1 VDPGTLALRYVPF
14 LAMLAV
20 ASILILDARVRVKRP
35 GRARW
40 SAPLQ
45 LLLALGM
52 LVLATLSIVVSPEV
66 GLLEAAEGSRT
77 GWTLPQTLGAF
88 AAAGAAALV
97 TLACGL
103 AWPASPHPRR
113 GLTACAAVV
122 DVLAVAM
129 TGLQALPLLN
139 VV

>member
-1 VDPGTLALRYVPF
+1 MDLGTLALRYVPF

-20 ASILILDARVRVKRP
+20 AGVVILDARVRVKRP

-52 LVLATLSIVVSPEV
+52 LVLAMLAIIVSPEV
-66 GLLEAAEGSRT
+66 GLLDPTDGAVAALPG
-77 GWTLPQTLGAF
+77 TLAAF
-88 AAAGAAALV
+88 AVTGAAALV

-103 AWPASPHPRR
+103 VWPASPHPRR
-113 GLTACAAVV
+113 GLTTCAVV
-122 DVLAVAM
+122 VDLLAVVM
-129 TGLQALPLLN
+129 TGMQALPASGMA
-139 VV
+139 

>member
-1 VDPGTLALRYVPF
+1 MDVGTLTLRYVPF

-20 ASILILDARVRVKRP
+20 AGIVILDARVRVKRP

-52 LVLATLSIVVSPEV
+52 LVLATVAIIVSPEI
-66 GLLEAAEGSRT
+66 GLLEATDGDPPVAALPGTLAAFSAMGS
-77 GWTLPQTLGAF
+77 G
-88 AAAGAAALV
+88 ALV

-113 GLTACAAVV
+113 GLTICAVV
-122 DVLAVAM
+122 VDLLAVMM
-129 TGLQALPLLN
+129 TGMQLLPA
-139 VV
+139 